1 MLGGARWL
9 CVLLILVGS
18 SAWAEGD
25 EYKGAVDKATA
36 LLDAGKYEE
45 AVAAYSKI
53 MLAQRQSCTAPPAI
67 DDVAKL
73 ARTSPCWRML
83 MMQFNIALTRK
94 RQGNTQKK
102 LDAFRTYVT
111 NWRHAFPKLD
121 YFPLIER
128 ATYEIAAA
136 QFQLE
141 KYVQALRNYRSALEG
156 WRKRH
161 AGGKRRAKF
170 ADDAN
175 QRIAECLEKVGARA
189 AAANA
194 YETFLSEYEAHHGK
208 AHPVADVFRGRIA
221 KLRAPAKQNGGGGGG
236 DGKGGSDVAG
246 AARARKMRI
255 AGIIAGGVG
264 VASLAV
270 GVAFGVLA
278 SNKASDVEQ
287 ASKQGGLDFEDF
299 RDDVSQ
305 GQSFQAVQIAMMI
318 AGGVALA
325 AGVGLFIA
333 GIIKRSRAERAASA
347 PSITVLTAPTRG
359 GAYVGGALR
368 F

>member
-136 QFQLE
+136 
-141 KYVQALRNYRSALEG
+141 
-156 WRKRH
+156 
-161 AGGKRRAKF
+161 
-170 ADDAN
+170 
-175 QRIAECLEKVGARA
+175 
-189 AAANA
+189 
-194 YETFLSEYEAHHGK
+194 
-208 AHPVADVFRGRIA
+208 
-221 KLRAPAKQNGGGGGG
+221 RAPTFSRHSA
-236 DGKGGSDVAG
+236 
-246 AARARKMRI
+246 MRW
-255 AGIIAGGVG
+255 
-264 VASLAV
+264 
-270 GVAFGVLA
+270 LA
-278 SNKASDVEQ
+278 SSANFARRLPPACRLRQPS
-287 ASKQGGLDFEDF
+287 S
-299 RDDVSQ
+299 
-305 GQSFQAVQIAMMI
+305 
-318 AGGVALA
+318 
-325 AGVGLFIA
+325 
-333 GIIKRSRAERAASA
+333 AER
-347 PSITVLTAPTRG
+347 
-359 GAYVGGALR
+359 
-368 F
+368 